1 MTDIIFCRTDF
12 DYIHP
17 ENGYG
22 SYRDFFKL
30 AELSGFPIIKV
41 QELDPDSDNVYVIT
55 PVNGEWKHGW
65 QNPRARLI
73 HWNLEQG
80 GYEPIPG
87 LSETWVSDARLAEVT
102 GAKYV
107 MMGSHP
113 KLAGYEMKGH
123 MIIRQDG
130 VAVFD
135 KDTLDWTSWMETGER
150 ERLYDVITL
159 SYNTPRRIAILE
171 QLIQRGIRCAPN
183 GWNKERHETLMASAA
198 MLHVH
203 QNEGKNYV
211 APQRFALA
219 AAYRL
224 PVITETLDH
233 RNGFGAGHILMSD
246 YANLPEFVR
255 NKVLRD
261 DPHMLT
267 DYGWSLHN
275 LLCIRNNFRTCV
287 EGAL

>member
-17 ENGYG
+17 ENGFG

-41 QELDPDSDNVYVIT
+41 QEIDPDSDNVYIIT

-73 HWNLEQG
+73 LWNLEQG

-113 KLAGYEMKGH
+113 GLALEYETHLEYKP
-123 MIIRQDG
+123 
-130 VAVFD
+130 
-135 KDTLDWTSWMETGER
+135 T
-150 ERLYDVITL
+150 YDVITL
-159 SYNTPRRIAILE
+159 SYNPPRRTAILE
-171 QLIQRGIRCAPN
+171 ALREHGLRCAPN
-183 GWNKERHETLMASAA
+183 GWNEQRHAALMQSRV
-198 MLHVH
+198 MLNVH

-219 AAYRL
+219 AAYHL

-261 DPHMLT
+261 DPHILT

-275 LLCIRNNFRTCV
+275 LLCVQNNFRSYIERV
-287 EGAL
+287 L